1 MITHFS
7 KLVGNTPLIRLNKL
21 SELSG
26 CEIFGKAEFMNP
38 SNSVKDRAALS
49 IINDAVSSGALMPGG
64 TIVEGTAGN
73 TGIGL
78 TLIGASMG
86 FSTVIV
92 IPETQTQEKKD
103 ALKNAGAQ
111 LIEVPAMPY
120 SNANNYIRY
129 SERLAVKLNELLPN
143 GAYWANQFD
152 NIANKKAHENTT
164 APEIYKQTN
173 ENIDAFVCSV
183 GTGGTLSG
191 VATGLRRLKPNIK
204 IGLADPFGSALF
216 SFFNNGELKSEGS
229 SISEGIGQGRIT
241 KNLEGLLVDYSCQVS
256 DTDALRVLY
265 DLLYEEGMSVGI
277 SAGINMFGA
286 LQMAK
291 TLNKG
296 STIVTVL
303 CDHGMRYQ
311 SKIFNYDFLKMK
323 NLPIPFW
330 MNKSSSF
337 IPDVRL

>member
-1 MITHFS
+1 
-7 KLVGNTPLIRLNKL
+7 
-21 SELSG
+21 
-26 CEIFGKAEFMNP
+26 MNP
-38 SNSVKDRAALS
+38 GQSVKDRAALY

-78 TLIGASMG
+78 TLIGTSMG

-204 IGLADPFGSALF
+204 IGLAYVVWFCF
-216 SFFNNGELKSEGS
+216 
-229 SISEGIGQGRIT
+229 
-241 KNLEGLLVDYSCQVS
+241 V
-256 DTDALRVLY
+256 
-265 DLLYEEGMSVGI
+265 
-277 SAGINMFGA
+277 
-286 LQMAK
+286 
-291 TLNKG
+291 
-296 STIVTVL
+296 
-303 CDHGMRYQ
+303 
-311 SKIFNYDFLKMK
+311 
-323 NLPIPFW
+323 
-330 MNKSSSF
+330 
-337 IPDVRL
+337 

>member
-1 MITHFS
+1 M
-7 KLVGNTPLIRLNKL
+7 
-21 SELSG
+21 
-26 CEIFGKAEFMNP
+26 
-38 SNSVKDRAALS
+38 
-49 IINDAVSSGALMPGG
+49 
-64 TIVEGTAGN
+64 
-73 TGIGL
+73 
-78 TLIGASMG
+78 
-86 FSTVIV
+86 
-92 IPETQTQEKKD
+92 
-103 ALKNAGAQ
+103 
-111 LIEVPAMPY
+111 IEVPAMPY